1 MIKDEADQVIKELL
15 DLLKNRYQNN
25 LMSMKGNE
33 FVFDYVLL
41 LCYKCHEI
49 NPNCGGS
56 SIVSPDWIKICKNKF
71 HQ

>member
-25 LMSMKGNE
+25 LMSMKGSE

-56 SIVSPDWIKICKNKF
+56 SIVSPGWIKICKNKF